1 MPAAITHATKIVIP
15 EFIDLMMTHLKS
27 EEGTCNHIVKL
38 SIFQAVDRPDRPC
51 TGEVSPV
58 HTSHRMMDNLVTIT
72 TFNMTLRNNP
82 ETNPING
89 KNELIL
95 NVSKTNAF
103 MPGYH
108 DTLLYSTSDYLF
120 VSGRGF
126 QYTNAS
132 WVDQTFIIAFALN
145 SGNNGVKVRGFGNV
159 PGIINNVWAFD
170 VTEGH
175 TRVASASYFKYICKH
190 SRIYNMNNASN
201 EKCVWTQVSHITNHV
216 TILKIPSDVHFKNK
230 RMSKTGYLGEIG
242 EGESIISVRFM
253 EDKVFIVT
261 FFGSGQFFTIDLSDY
276 RKPKLIG
283 RLTVPFSVAYL
294 HPYDSSGNILI
305 AVGRNAK
312 KSKIILLDTTVFAK
326 PNVLSVY
333 IMEDVSYSDHDHAEF
348 RFLPESKKYV
358 NLSIRHLHL

>member
-1 MPAAITHATKIVIP
+1 
-15 EFIDLMMTHLKS
+15 
-27 EEGTCNHIVKL
+27 
-38 SIFQAVDRPDRPC
+38 
-51 TGEVSPV
+51 
-58 HTSHRMMDNLVTIT
+58 
-72 TFNMTLRNNP
+72 
-82 ETNPING
+82 
-89 KNELIL
+89 
-95 NVSKTNAF
+95 

-145 SGNNGVKVRGFGNV
+145 SGNNGVKVRGFGNF

-175 TRVASASYFKYICKH
+175 TRVASASYFKYICKL

-242 EGESIISVRFM
+242 EGQSIISVRFM

-276 RKPKLIG
+276 RNPKLVG
-283 RLTVPFSVAYL
+283 RLTVSFSVAYL